1 MENILLVIPI
11 FLIAGLVKGVAG
23 FGLPTISIALLALF
37 RPVPEAIALMLVPSL
52 ATNLWQAFAGG
63 TLRQVAPRIGVFLG
77 CSAIA
82 AFLAAGQLGRA
93 DALLLSGLLGV
104 CLMASSAVAL
114 AAPNLPAPA
123 AATEALLAP
132 PIGLVSGAIAGFTG
146 SYLVPAAPWLQ
157 AIRLP
162 REQFVQGFGL
172 GVVLVN
178 GALAAGLTGGG
189 MLPAELG
196 LASCLGL
203 VPAFAGMEAGR
214 RLRLRLNEVA
224 FRRVVQAALGVLGLW
239 LLARAVLAG

>member
-1 MENILLVIPI
+1 MDNLLLLVIPV

-23 FGLPTISIALLALF
+23 FGLPTVSIALLALF
-37 RPVPEAIALMLVPSL
+37 RPLPDAMALMLVPSL
-52 ATNLWQAFAGG
+52 ATNLWQALAGG
-63 TLRQVAPRIGVFLG
+63 TLHQVAPRIGVFLA
-77 CSAIA
+77 CSALA
-82 AFLAAGQLGRA
+82 AFLAAGHLARA

-104 CLMASSAVAL
+104 CLMASAAVAL
-114 AAPNLPAPA
+114 ATPDLPAPGRI
-123 AATEALLAP
+123 TETWLGPPMGLA
-132 PIGLVSGAIAGFTG
+132 SGAIAGLTG

-178 GALAAGLTGGG
+178 GAMAAGLAGGG

-203 VPAFAGMEAGR
+203 LPAFAGMAAGR

-224 FRRVVQAALGVLGLW
+224 FRRVVQMALAALGAW
-239 LLARAVLAG
+239 LVARTLV

>member
-1 MENILLVIPI
+1 MEHLLLLVIPV

-37 RPVPEAIALMLVPSL
+37 RPLPEAMALMLVPSL
-52 ATNLWQAFAGG
+52 ATNLWQALAGG

-77 CSAIA
+77 CSALA
-82 AFLAAGQLGRA
+82 AFLAAGHLART
-93 DALLLSGLLGV
+93 DAVLLSGLLGV
-104 CLMASSAVAL
+104 CLMASAAVTL
-114 AAPNLPAPA
+114 AAPQMPAPGGR
-123 AATEALLAP
+123 TEIWLGPPMGLA
-132 PIGLVSGAIAGFTG
+132 SGAIAGFTG

-178 GALAAGLTGGG
+178 GAMAAGLAGGG

-203 VPAFAGMEAGR
+203 VPAFLGMEAGR
-214 RLRLRLNEVA
+214 RLRLMLDEAA
-224 FRRVVQAALGVLGLW
+224 FRRVVQMALGVLGAW
-239 LLARAVLAG
+239 LAVRAFG